1 MNRKAAF
8 ASPRRQPLATV
19 GVLAAIL
26 LISCT
31 VGPKY
36 TKPAVPAAP
45 AYSEQPSPAFQEANG
60 WKTAQPGDAVMRGK
74 WWELFGDPQLN
85 AIEEQVDPANQTL
98 KVAEANFR
106 QARAAIKLNRSFL
119 YPTITTAPQIGA
131 AHTSANRRTGFGGI
145 TAGDFILPF
154 DLSYEVDLWGRIR
167 RTIASAREQFQ
178 ASAADLEN
186 VRLSL
191 HAEVGT
197 DYFEAHSLDAEKQ
210 LLDDTVVAYQKAL
223 QLTRNRFE
231 GGVAAKA
238 EVAQAQT
245 QLNTT
250 EAQDIEISVARKQY
264 EHAIAVLTGRTPEGF
279 NLSVMPLKQTP
290 PAIPIGVPSQL
301 LERRPDI
308 AAAERR
314 MAAANEQIGIARTA
328 FFPQLLI
335 SASGGFEGSSL
346 INWFTW
352 PSRFWAVGP
361 QMLETVFDAGRR
373 HAQVEIAQSA
383 YDADV
388 ATYRQTALTAFQEV
402 EDNLSTL
409 RILEQ
414 ELAKQR
420 EATASAENSLELS
433 LNRYKGGLV
442 TYLDVITAQT
452 IALTNQRTEVDL
464 VRRRMDASVL
474 LIKALG
480 GGWDVSKLPQS

>member
-1 MNRKAAF
+1 MNRKAHF
-8 ASPRRQPLATV
+8 ALLLFALLLA
-19 GVLAAIL
+19 
-26 LISCT
+26 SCM

-36 TKPAVPAAP
+36 TKPSVPVAP
-45 AYSEQPSPAFQEANG
+45 AYSEQPPRSFQEANG
-60 WKTAQPGDAVMRGK
+60 WKTAQPSDAAIRGK

-85 AIEEQVDPANQTL
+85 ALEEQVDPANQSL

-106 QARAAIKLNRSFL
+106 QARAAVKLNRSLL
-119 YPTITTAPQIGA
+119 YPSITAGPQISA
-131 AHTSANRRTGFGGI
+131 ARTSANRRTGFGGV
-145 TAGDFILPF
+145 TAGDFVFPL

-167 RTIASAREQFQ
+167 RIIASAREQFQ

-191 HAEVGT
+191 HAELGT
-197 DYFEAHSLDAEKQ
+197 DYFEARSLDAQKD
-210 LLDDTVVAYQKAL
+210 LLDNTVLAYQKAL
-223 QLTRNRFE
+223 QLTKNRYE
-231 GGVAAKA
+231 GGLSSKA
-238 EVAQAQT
+238 EVVQAQT

-250 EAQDIEISVARKQY
+250 EAQDIDVTVARVQY
-264 EHAIAVLTGRTPEGF
+264 EHAIAVLVGKPPELF
-279 NLSVMPLKQTP
+279 KLPEMPHRQTP
-290 PAIPIGVPSQL
+290 PLIPVGVPSQL

-314 MAAANEQIGIARTA
+314 MAAANEQIGIAQTA

-335 SASGGFEGSSL
+335 SASGGFEGSSI

-373 HAQVEIAQSA
+373 RAQVESAEAA
-383 YDADV
+383 YDADI
-388 ATYRQTALTAFQEV
+388 ATYRQTALAAFQEV

-414 ELAKQR
+414 ELAKQH
-420 EATASAENSLELS
+420 EATVSAQNSLELA

-442 TYLDVITAQT
+442 TYFEVITAQS
-452 IALTNQRTEVDL
+452 IALTNERTEVDL
-464 VRRRMDASVL
+464 VRRRMGASML

-480 GGWDVSKLPQS
+480 GGWDVSKLPQT